1 MPGVDYCRSHYPW
14 KAKRPSLIVG
24 AIIGAIISLGLLWVC
39 DALTTS
45 KAEARITQFDALAG
59 RIGASTA
66 THEAVDKFLDDY
78 ALLTSMV
85 YRNVGLACQS
95 WKSAYLVLRPD
106 AAEDTNARAGDAW
119 DMLDGTSPGKFSVQ
133 TWERYRPLFGQ
144 VVDEYTGQLDDIM
157 EMHGALLAPDFEMLV
172 TETKESLKLAQR
184 TYTFARMMSDAPNRE
199 PFFAYSFR
207 ETSRAVSKLARE
219 SERRESEWTPKTD

>member
-184 TYTFARMMSDAPNRE
+184 TYTFARMMSDAANRE